1 MMVCCKTCGKNFSR
15 NDAMTRHKK
24 YSCSLSPTVQ
34 VKQNVAKCEE
44 SNSKPVDKMSQDIP
58 TFDGAEF
65 SGEKPK
71 SEKTLVKIMD
81 MLKIPNENRAD
92 ILKEERK
99 LDPSNEPSAKKL
111 KIIPLLSKSN
121 QQMPEQSSEKK
132 GDEET
137 EEEKEEDEKEEGE
150 SPPPVVKAPHL
161 TIEEKKLFNKYSQLF
176 RDMKLTGKDNR
187 GKLCILL
194 DAMRD
199 YCMIDE
205 AGYDKAYDAIMFKL

>member
-1 MMVCCKTCGKNFSR
+1 
-15 NDAMTRHKK
+15 MTRHKK
-24 YSCSLSPTVQ
+24 YSCSLSPT
-34 VKQNVAKCEE
+34 EE
-44 SNSKPVDKMSQDIP
+44 SNSRPIGNMAQDIP
-58 TFDGAEF
+58 IFDGAKF
-65 SGEKPK
+65 SGGKAK
-71 SEKTLVKIMD
+71 SEEIYKIME
-81 MLKIPNENRAD
+81 MLNIPSEKRAD

-199 YCMIDE
+199 YCIIDE